1 MALVFSPRC
10 VNVSKRNAHI
20 KFLKIFFNRKAYMTI
35 ISWKNKKFSITNPMF
50 VLPCFISIS
59 PLTVLE
65 MWVNPLWIQFKNFW
79 RFWLF
84 FVSCTHLY
92 HYDEKFFNS
101 TPSLSKKFIKT
112 LNILRVNKAISKKLS
127 TLSTWMFWELI
138 YIYFFI
144 IRLLESGKSEPTQTS
159 GPYSR

>member
-65 MWVNPLWIQFKNFW
+65 MWVKPLWIQFKNFW

-101 TPSLSKKFIKT
+101 TTSLSKKFTKT
-112 LNILRVNKAISKKLS
+112 LKSKQSNKQKAQYSVNMNVLGAY
-127 TLSTWMFWELI
+127 T
-138 YIYFFI
+138 FFCGI

-159 GPYSR
+159 DPYVR

>member
-20 KFLKIFFNRKAYMTI
+20 KFLKIFLIEKLIWQLFHEKI
-35 ISWKNKKFSITNPMF
+35 KNSALLMSCLCCLASY
-50 VLPCFISIS
+50 VSVHM
-59 PLTVLE
+59 TVLE
-65 MWVNPLWIQFKNFW
+65 MWVKPLWIQYKNFW

-84 FVSCTHLY
+84 FLSCTHF
-92 HYDEKFFNS
+92 HHHDEKFFNS
-101 TPSLSKKFIKT
+101 TSLSKKFIKT